1 MGHVTGRGG
10 AGGAEAYGHGVED
23 LDWDGVRVFLAVARA
38 GSLSEAAKELDI
50 TQSTVARRLA
60 ALEARLGAKL
70 FVRTSRGHAIG
81 ELGEAV
87 LREAEAMETRAKAFR
102 RLADGF
108 NESLSGPLVVSVPES
123 FVGPWLLRH
132 FDEFQVEHP
141 SIALELA
148 VSDKI
153 VDLDARA
160 ADVVVRAVNRPA
172 PGLVG
177 RRIARLACSEYVAAN
192 RGDDALPWV
201 GWSDRRDEREWI
213 AGPYGGAPVRHRTN
227 SALLSL
233 ELVRAGWGIGRLLC
247 FAADGDPTL
256 ERLPPGH
263 AHFERWLWVLTHAD
277 LKAVPKVRTLTSFLF
292 ERLSADRARLESDAR
307 EWRVPPDHDDV

>member
-1 MGHVTGRGG
+1 M
-10 AGGAEAYGHGVED
+10 ED

-60 ALEARLGAKL
+60 ALEDRLGAKL
-70 FVRTSRGHAIG
+70 FVRTSRGHALS
-81 ELGEAV
+81 EVGEAV
-87 LREAEAMETRAKAFR
+87 LREAEAMETRAQAFR
-102 RLADGF
+102 RTADSF
-108 NESLSGPLVVSVPES
+108 SESLAGPLVVSVPES

-132 FDEFQVEHP
+132 FDDFQRAHG
-141 SIALELA
+141 SIALELV

-160 ADVVVRAVNRPA
+160 ADVVLRAVNQPA

-177 RRIARLACSEYVAAN
+177 RRIARLACAEYTAA
-192 RGDDALPWV
+192 GLAGEALPWV
-201 GWSDRRDEREWI
+201 GWSDRRDEGEWI
-213 AGPYGGAPVRHRTN
+213 AGPYGGAPVQHRTN
-227 SALLSL
+227 SAMLSL

-247 FAADGDPTL
+247 FAADDDPTL
-256 ERLPPGH
+256 VRLPPGQ
-263 AHFERWLWVLTHAD
+263 AQFERWLWVLTHAD

-292 ERLSADRARLESDAR
+292 ERLSADRARLESDAQ
-307 EWRVPPDHDDV
+307 EWRVPPGDAET